1 MRANSNWQNVSPRL
15 IECSA
20 KTATGT
26 LGRKSVSS
34 RDSAE
39 ITYLV
44 YHQYADGWRRDE
56 IARQKSSLHV
66 HVPVYQGAK
75 RMQRPGMRLATE
87 G

>member
-20 KTATGT
+20 KTATGI

-39 ITYLV
+39 ITY
-44 YHQYADGWRRDE
+44 ADGWRRDE
-56 IARQKSSLHV
+56 IARQKSPLHV
-66 HVPVYQGAK
+66 HVHVYQGAK